1 MLKATVYN
9 IEGKGLKEIDLDPQ
23 IFGLEI
29 KPQLIHQAVVA
40 HQANSRQNLAAV
52 KDKSQVSGG
61 GRKPWKQKGTG
72 RARHGSIRSPLWRGG
87 GVTFGPSSNR
97 NFSLKINK
105 KVKKKALLMSLSDK
119 ASNKNIIFVDQLK
132 LQEAKTKNF
141 FKILENLKLRE
152 KKTTKEKKEAM
163 KVGESKTGNKSVLV
177 VLSGKDEA
185 VKRSAKN
192 ISKVSVINADS
203 LNIYDILRSKYL
215 LMPVGAIEIIKKIFV
230 NSAK

>member
-1 MLKATVYN
+1 
-9 IEGKGLKEIDLDPQ
+9 
-23 IFGLEI
+23 
-29 KPQLIHQAVVA
+29 
-40 HQANSRQNLAAV
+40 
-52 KDKSQVSGG
+52 
-61 GRKPWKQKGTG
+61 
-72 RARHGSIRSPLWRGG
+72 
-87 GVTFGPSSNR
+87 
-97 NFSLKINK
+97 
-105 KVKKKALLMSLSDK
+105 LSDK